1 MKKAIIFVNRN
12 NFIYNKEK
20 YSFDKLNEVQRVLKK
35 DIKIVIL
42 EEELCLKKF
51 DNNAKKFQL
60 EKFVDS
66 LIEKEFPQ
74 NGDILYDYEKKN
86 NVIVI
91 YYIRGAKRI
100 ERLAE
105 GAKRIEVKPIQ
116 LIIKDVMRKELKA
129 NDNSGRV
136 LIKIN
141 EYFYY
146 ISFEAGIFDHCKVK
160 ENKASIINEIYDDIN
175 GKEIFV
181 DKSAIDALPAN
192 DNLKIIEIDIGS
204 LINETIYEKQKIYSR
219 KSV

>member
-20 YSFDKLNEVQRVLKK
+20 YSFDKLNEVKRVIKK

-51 DNNAKKFQL
+51 DNNAKRFQL
-60 EKFVDS
+60 TKFVDS

-105 GAKRIEVKPIQ
+105 GAKKIEVKPIQ
-116 LIIKDVMRKELKA
+116 LIIKEVMRKELKA
-129 NDNSGRV
+129 NNNSGRV

-141 EYFYY
+141 EYYYY
-146 ISFEAGIFDHCKVK
+146 IYFEAGIFDHCKVK

-181 DKSAIDALPAN
+181 DKSAIDVLPVN

-204 LINETIYEKQKIYSR
+204 LINETIYEKQKFYSR

>member
-1 MKKAIIFVNRN
+1 M
-12 NFIYNKEK
+12 
-20 YSFDKLNEVQRVLKK
+20 QRILKK

-51 DNNAKKFQL
+51 DNNAKKFQQ

-105 GAKRIEVKPIQ
+105 GAKKIEVKPIQ
-116 LIIKDVMRKELKA
+116 LIIKEAMRKELKA
-129 NDNSGRV
+129 NNNSGRV

-141 EYFYY
+141 EYYYY

-181 DKSAIDALPAN
+181 DKSAIDVLLAN

-204 LINETIYEKQKIYSR
+204 LINETIYEKQKFYSR

>member
-20 YSFDKLNEVQRVLKK
+20 YSFDKLNEVKRVLKK

-60 EKFVDS
+60 TKFVDS

-105 GAKRIEVKPIQ
+105 GAKKIEVKPIQ
-116 LIIKDVMRKELKA
+116 LIIKEVMRKELKA
-129 NDNSGRV
+129 NNNSGRV

-141 EYFYY
+141 EYYYY

-181 DKSAIDALPAN
+181 DKSAIDVLPVN

-204 LINETIYEKQKIYSR
+204 LINETIYEKQKFYSR

>member
-105 GAKRIEVKPIQ
+105 GAKKIEVKPIQ
-116 LIIKDVMRKELKA
+116 LIIKEVMRKELKA
-129 NDNSGRV
+129 NNNSGRV

-141 EYFYY
+141 EYYYY

-181 DKSAIDALPAN
+181 DKSAIDVLTAN
-192 DNLKIIEIDIGS
+192 NNLKIIEIDIGS
-204 LINETIYEKQKIYSR
+204 LINETIYEKQKFYSR

>member
-60 EKFVDS
+60 AKFVDS

-129 NDNSGRV
+129 NNNSGRV

-204 LINETIYEKQKIYSR
+204 LINETIYEKQKFYSR